1 MDIKYVKF
9 FFDNVRHAQV
19 DRFRN
24 QTGYTKPAAAP
35 APSLVAAKPTLPDI
49 VLPDPND
56 NNFKFDALVGHRAAP
71 GTRVE
76 PPNLN
81 FSLAPAPASQQPPTA
96 PLILGSPPGR
106 ATPASK
112 TPPSPG
118 TPTADSPRYEMLGPG
133 PRSPHTP
140 TSTPP
145 HPCLPSFPTRI

>member
-1 MDIKYVKF
+1 MNIKHVNNWF
-9 FFDNVRHAQV
+9 NVRHVQV

-24 QTGYTKPAAAP
+24 QTGYTKPAPAPAP

-56 NNFKFDALVGHRAAP
+56 NNYKFDALVGHRAAP

-81 FSLAPAPASQQPPTA
+81 FSLAPAPAPASQQPPTA

-106 ATPASK
+106 ATPARPARSK
-112 TPPSPG
+112 PPPR
-118 TPTADSPRYEMLGPG
+118 PTSPRSLN
-133 PRSPHTP
+133 R
-140 TSTPP
+140 PP
-145 HPCLPSFPTRI
+145 LP